1 MLSGILKIKDS
12 MVAKLN
18 SFLHRIFI
26 EEKLNNFIGYILL
39 ICFALGLGYLFATK
53 LTAGIGIAGM
63 ICGTAVVLACIL
75 NTETGLY
82 INVIYSFF
90 AFAFSRFFFN
100 DTFPVGVASDVLI
113 VATLFSF
120 FVKRVGLKIT
130 IEKFIHTPVVI
141 AVLVLFFYLMI
152 ELFNPYAHSFDGWYQ
167 TFRKML
173 DAVFLLFIAYK
184 ALDNYKSIRKFLTL
198 LFIVCTL
205 SGLYGCIQQW
215 HGLFNYEI
223 AWATADDNRF
233 GLIFINGD
241 FRKFS
246 TMSDPTAYGIM
257 MASCG
262 VFYTILAVNET
273 KWSARLVMIA
283 GIALMFMGMAY
294 SGTRTANAMAAA
306 GLVMFMLLTINKKS
320 TKIFTVIAILGYIAL
335 MYAPIYG
342 NPTIDRLRTTFNGTN
357 DDSYKVRETNR
368 AFIQPYI
375 YSHPIGGGL
384 CTTGAGGLRF
394 NPSHYLAGFPPD
406 SGYLKKALETGWIGL
421 IIICILYFSVLKNC
435 IRGYFETDDSDFKI
449 LFAACCAF
457 LFSFYI
463 ADFAQDAIG
472 QITDTV
478 VYYPLIALSLR
489 LRDLI
494 KKEKPITN
502 NIINSENPDIL
513 IHNAHS

>member
-1 MLSGILKIKDS
+1 MAIQSIYRIKDS
-12 MVAKLN
+12 IQLSIVK
-18 SFLHRIFI
+18 FLHKTFI
-26 EEKLNNFIGYILL
+26 EQKMNNVVGYILL
-39 ICFALGLGYLFATK
+39 SLFAIVMGYLFARQFT
-53 LTAGIGIAGM
+53 LGVGVAGL
-63 ICGTAVVLACIL
+63 ICGAAVVIACIL
-75 NTETGLY
+75 DTETGLY
-82 INVIYSFF
+82 INVIFSFF
-90 AFAFSRFFFN
+90 AFAFSRLFFH
-100 DTFPVGVASDVLI
+100 DEFPTGVASDILI
-113 VATLFSF
+113 LATLFSF
-120 FVKRVGLKIT
+120 FVKRVGLKVSIN
-130 IEKFIHTPVVI
+130 KFVHTPVAI
-141 AVLVLFFYLMI
+141 AILALFFYLMI
-152 ELFNPYAHSFDGWYQ
+152 ELFNPSAHSFDGWYQ
-167 TFRKML
+167 TFRKSL
-173 DAVFLLFIAYK
+173 DALFLLFIAYK
-184 ALDNYKSIRKFLTL
+184 ALDNYNSIRKFLTL
-198 LFIVCTL
+198 LFIVCTI

-215 HGLFNYEI
+215 HGLFDYER
-223 AWATADDNRF
+223 AWAMADDNRF
-233 GLIFINGD
+233 GLIFIGGD

-262 VFYTILAVNET
+262 IFYMIIAWNEKHLATKLIILAGV
-273 KWSARLVMIA
+273 AF
-283 GIALMFMGMAY
+283 MFLGMSY

-320 TKIFTVIAILGYIAL
+320 TKIFAVAAGVAYIAL

-342 NPTIDRLRTTFNGTN
+342 NQTIDRLRTTFNGTN

-421 IIICILYFSVLKNC
+421 IIICVLYYVVLKNC
-435 IRGYFETDDSDFKI
+435 ISGYFEANDSKI
-449 LFAACCAF
+449 KVLFAAGCAF

-478 VYYPLIALSLR
+478 VYYPLIAITLTLKDISK
-489 LRDLI
+489 
-494 KKEKPITN
+494 KKEHN
-502 NIINSENPDIL
+502 NIITEKNIDTAYS
-513 IHNAHS
+513 

>member
-1 MLSGILKIKDS
+1 MPSSILKIKDDL
-12 MVAKLN
+12 KL
-18 SFLHRIFI
+18 SVSRFLYKTFI
-26 EEKLNNFIGYILL
+26 DQKLNNIIGYILL
-39 ICFALGLGYLFATK
+39 FLFAVILGYLFAVK
-53 LTAGIGIAGM
+53 FTAGVGIAGL
-63 ICGTAVVLACIL
+63 ICSTAVVLACIL
-75 NTETGLY
+75 DTQTGLY

-90 AFAFSRFFFN
+90 AFAFSRLFFN
-100 DTFPVGVASDVLI
+100 DTFPTGVGSDILI

-120 FVKRVGLKIT
+120 FVKRVGLKVT
-130 IEKFIHTPVVI
+130 FNKFVHTSVVI
-141 AVLVLFFYLMI
+141 AILVLFFYLMI
-152 ELFNPYAHSFDGWYQ
+152 ELFNPYGHSLDGWYQ
-167 TFRKML
+167 TFRKSL

-184 ALDNYKSIRKFLTL
+184 AFDNYESIRRFLIV

-205 SGLYGCIQQW
+205 TGLYGCIQEW

-233 GLIFINGD
+233 GLIFIDGD

-262 VFYTILAVNET
+262 ILFTIIAWNEKKT
-273 KWSARLVMIA
+273 SVKLVLVA
-283 GIALMFMGMAY
+283 GVILMFLGMAY

-306 GLVMFMLLTINKKS
+306 GLAMFMLLTFNRKS
-320 TKIFTVIAILGYIAL
+320 TRIFAVVAGAAFLVL
-335 MYAPIYG
+335 MYGPFYG
-342 NPTIDRLRTTFNGTN
+342 NATINRFRTTFNGSD
-357 DDSYKVRETNR
+357 DDSYKVREVNR

-375 YSHPIGGGL
+375 YAHPIGGGL

-421 IIICILYFSVLKNC
+421 IIICVLYFVVLRNC
-435 IRGYFETDDSDFKI
+435 IRGYFEADNPDIKI
-449 LFAACCAF
+449 LFAASCAF

-478 VYYPLIALSLR
+478 VYYPLIAMTLR
-489 LRDLI
+489 LRGYNN
-494 KKEKPITN
+494 KEDSNTNDIITP
-502 NIINSENPDIL
+502 NPAIL
-513 IHNAHS
+513 YS

>member
-1 MLSGILKIKDS
+1 
-12 MVAKLN
+12 MV
-18 SFLHRIFI
+18 
-26 EEKLNNFIGYILL
+26 
-39 ICFALGLGYLFATK
+39 
-53 LTAGIGIAGM
+53 
-63 ICGTAVVLACIL
+63 V
-75 NTETGLY
+75 
-82 INVIYSFF
+82 
-90 AFAFSRFFFN
+90 
-100 DTFPVGVASDVLI
+100 
-113 VATLFSF
+113 
-120 FVKRVGLKIT
+120 
-130 IEKFIHTPVVI
+130 
-141 AVLVLFFYLMI
+141 
-152 ELFNPYAHSFDGWYQ
+152 
-167 TFRKML
+167 
-173 DAVFLLFIAYK
+173 
-184 ALDNYKSIRKFLTL
+184 
-198 LFIVCTL
+198 LFIVCSI

-233 GLIFINGD
+233 GLIFIDGD

-262 VFYTILAVNET
+262 VLFTIIAWNE
-273 KWSARLVMIA
+273 KKRLVKFVLIA
-283 GIALMFMGMAY
+283 GISLMFLGMAY

-320 TKIFTVIAILGYIAL
+320 TRIFAVVSALAYVVL
-335 MYAPIYG
+335 MYGPFYG
-342 NPTIDRLRTTFNGTN
+342 NATINRFRTTFNSTD
-357 DDSYKVRETNR
+357 DDSYKVREVNR

-421 IIICILYFSVLKNC
+421 IIICVLYFVVLKNC
-435 IRGYFETDDSDFKI
+435 IRGYFDANDPNIKI

-478 VYYPLIALSLR
+478 VYYPLIAITLR
-489 LRDLI
+489 LRDFTG
-494 KKEKPITN
+494 KNETAYTDKT
-502 NIINSENPDIL
+502 ENPDIL
-513 IHNAHS
+513 